1 MSISTKNALRAL
13 EKQLYAYNYAQA
25 LMSCDEATAAPP
37 CSEAGRAEAAEV
49 LSRAAFALLV
59 NGDTAALLRQA
70 AETDLDPQLA
80 AEVREL
86 QRRYDEIARIP
97 ADEYAAFTRLVQQA
111 IPAWG
116 RAKRANDF
124 AAFAPY
130 LESIVGARRKQAAY
144 FAPERHPYEVLL
156 DRYER
161 GLTIATCDRFF
172 AELRET
178 ILPLLDQIRSHGT
191 PVRTDFLD
199 NDWPLPAQQA
209 LAREI
214 MRRWGLDP
222 DHCVLAESEHPF
234 TEGLWHGDVRITTHY
249 MPRDMVSSLYSV
261 AHEGGHAL
269 YELNVDA
276 AYDYTVL
283 AGGSTMAL
291 HESQSR
297 LFENLVGR
305 SKAFLQGLWPAL
317 TDLFPSQLA
326 GVSLEEFYRAVN
338 RAEPG
343 LIRTDADELTYSLHI
358 MVRYELEKALIE
370 GSLAVRDLPA
380 AWNAKYRQYLGVD
393 VPDDAHGVLQ
403 DIHWACGDLGYFP
416 SYALGSAY
424 GAQAWDDL
432 NARFGAGVLDAQLAA
447 GNLEPLK
454 GALRDRLW
462 KYGASRE
469 PAELVKSL
477 CGGDFDVR
485 HYTRYLRDKY
495 AALYAL

>member
-59 NGDTAALLRQA
+59 NDDTAALLRQAA

-130 LESIVGARRKQAAY
+130 LESIVDARRKQAAY

-209 LAREI
+209 LA
-214 MRRWGLDP
+214 L
-222 DHCVLAESEHPF
+222 
-234 TEGLWHGDVRITTHY
+234 
-249 MPRDMVSSLYSV
+249 SL
-261 AHEGGHAL
+261 
-269 YELNVDA
+269 
-276 AYDYTVL
+276 
-283 AGGSTMAL
+283 
-291 HESQSR
+291 
-297 LFENLVGR
+297 
-305 SKAFLQGLWPAL
+305 
-317 TDLFPSQLA
+317 
-326 GVSLEEFYRAVN
+326 
-338 RAEPG
+338 
-343 LIRTDADELTYSLHI
+343 IHI
-358 MVRYELEKALIE
+358 
-370 GSLAVRDLPA
+370 
-380 AWNAKYRQYLGVD
+380 
-393 VPDDAHGVLQ
+393 
-403 DIHWACGDLGYFP
+403 
-416 SYALGSAY
+416 
-424 GAQAWDDL
+424 
-432 NARFGAGVLDAQLAA
+432 
-447 GNLEPLK
+447 
-454 GALRDRLW
+454 
-462 KYGASRE
+462 
-469 PAELVKSL
+469 
-477 CGGDFDVR
+477 
-485 HYTRYLRDKY
+485 
-495 AALYAL
+495 